1 MLRRLEMYRL
11 RPDATPEARAGLLR
25 ALRDCPRYI
34 PEVLDSAIGWN
45 RSGAAID
52 LVWEQAYA
60 DPDAYTRYMRHP
72 FHICV
77 LDHYLLPDNPSTI
90 LGASDLGLGLLGYA
104 IPTPEYRAT
113 QGVRRVVGLR
123 VDPRADPQR
132 VAALDRALRSLP
144 IATRGP
150 QLSVVGANHMGLEWF
165 PEAWTH
171 VWEQVFPD
179 QAALDEFLAQ
189 PSPLA
194 AWPEVIRSVAVHY
207 RIDARSSAEAEA
219 A

>member
-1 MLRRLEMYRL
+1 MYRL
-11 RPDATPEARAGLLR
+11 REEATPEARAGLLR

-45 RSGAAID
+45 RAGSAID
-52 LVWEQAYA
+52 LIWEQAYA
-60 DPDAYTRYMRHP
+60 DPQAYERYMRHP

-77 LDHYLLPDNPSTI
+77 LDHYLLPDNPSAI
-90 LGASDLGLGLLGYA
+90 LAPSDLGLGLLGYT
-104 IPTPEYRAT
+104 IPTPEYRSS

-132 VAALDRALRSLP
+132 VSALERALRSLP

-150 QLSVVGANHMGLEWF
+150 LLSVVGANHMGLEWF
-165 PEAWTH
+165 PEHWTH

-179 QAALDEFLAQ
+179 EAALDEFLSH

-194 AWPEVIRSVAVHY
+194 AWPEVTRSVAVQY
-207 RIDARSSAEAEA
+207 RIDARSTAEA

>member
-1 MLRRLEMYRL
+1 MYRL
-11 RPDATPEARAGLLR
+11 RRDATPEARAGLVR
-25 ALRDCPRYI
+25 ALRDCARYI

-45 RSGAAID
+45 RSSAAID

-60 DPDAYTRYMRHP
+60 DPDAYARYMRHP

-77 LDHYLLPDNPSTI
+77 LDHYLLPDNPSAI
-90 LGASDLGLGLLGYA
+90 LGQSELGLGLLGYT
-104 IPTPEYRAT
+104 IPTPEYRAA

-123 VDPRADPQR
+123 VDPQADPAR

-144 IATRGP
+144 VATRGP

-165 PEAWTH
+165 PDAWTH

-179 QAALDEFLAQ
+179 EAALDEFLAR

-194 AWPEVIRSVAVHY
+194 AWPEVKRSVEVHY
-207 RIDARSSAEAEA
+207 RIDARSAAEA

>member
-11 RPDATPEARAGLLR
+11 RPDATPAARAGLLR
-25 ALRDCPRYI
+25 ALRDCARYI

-45 RSGAAID
+45 RSSAAID
-52 LVWEQAYA
+52 LIWEQAYA
-60 DPDAYTRYMRHP
+60 SPESYSRYMRHP

-90 LGASDLGLGLLGYA
+90 LGSSDLGLGLLGYS
-104 IPTPEYRAT
+104 IPTPEYRAA

-123 VDPRADPQR
+123 IDPKAEPAR

-144 IATRGP
+144 VSTRGP
-150 QLSVVGANHMGLEWF
+150 LLSVVGANHMGLEWF
-165 PEAWTH
+165 PDDWTH

-179 QAALDEFLAQ
+179 EAALDEFRAR

-194 AWPEVIRSVAVHY
+194 SWPEVTRSVEVHY
-207 RIDARSSAEAEA
+207 RIDARSSAEAA
-219 A
+219 

>member
-1 MLRRLEMYRL
+1 MYRL
-11 RPDATPEARAGLLR
+11 RPEASAEARAGLVR

-45 RSGAAID
+45 RSSAAID

-60 DPDAYTRYMRHP
+60 DPEAYERYMRHP

-77 LDHYLLPDNPSTI
+77 LDHYLLPDNPEAI
-90 LGASDLGLGLLGYA
+90 LAPSALGLGLLGYTIA
-104 IPTPEYRAT
+104 TPEYRAS
-113 QGVRRVVGLR
+113 QGLRRVLALR
-123 VDPRADPQR
+123 IDPQADPQR

-144 IATRGP
+144 VATRGP
-150 QLSVVGANHMGLEWF
+150 LLSVVGYNHMGLEWF
-165 PEAWTH
+165 DAWTH

-179 QAALDEFLAQ
+179 EAALDEFRAR

-194 AWPEVIRSVAVHY
+194 DWPEVKASVEVCY
-207 RIDARSSAEAEA
+207 RIDPRSSAEVA
-219 A
+219 